1 MGAGKNLVI
10 VAGILTLVGTYALS
24 WFSFPYGTTQ
34 YASGI
39 GGLLRVFD
47 LFANNSFY
55 VRRYGLPSWAFIV
68 IGALVIL
75 FLVSGALQILVIKK
89 RACGILGTIM
99 PFLMGIA
106 LLLGAILNLL
116 SFIRFF
122 LEIFGSEAIIEGILP
137 YHWVIYGEVGSI
149 GSYFILAGGILGLIG
164 VIKSKE
170 EFY

>member
-1 MGAGKNLVI
+1 MGAGKKLVI
-10 VAGILTLVGTYALS
+10 VAGILTLIGTYALS
-24 WFSFPYGTTQ
+24 WFSFLYGTTQ

-47 LFANNSFY
+47 LLANNSSY
-55 VRRYGLPSWAFIV
+55 VRRYNLPSWVFIV

-75 FLVSGALQILVIKK
+75 FLVSGVLQILVIKK
-89 RACGILGTIM
+89 RAWGILGTIM

-116 SFIRFF
+116 SFIRFY
-122 LEIFGSEAIIEGILP
+122 LEIYGSAPIIEGILP
-137 YHWVIYGEVGSI
+137 YHWVFYGEVGSI

>member
-1 MGAGKNLVI
+1 MGAGKKLVL
-10 VAGILTLVGTYALS
+10 VAGILTLIGTYALS
-24 WFSFPYGTTQ
+24 WFSFAFGTIQ

-39 GGLLRVFD
+39 GGILRVFD
-47 LFANNSFY
+47 LLTNNSSY
-55 VRRYGLPSWAFIV
+55 VRRYNLPSWAFIV
-68 IGALVIL
+68 IGAFVIL
-75 FLVSGALQILVIKK
+75 FLVSGVLQILAMKK

-106 LLLGAILNLL
+106 LLIGAILNLL
-116 SFIRFF
+116 SFIRFY